1 MTDKSKPTKGS
12 SETGNSSSSPQ
23 PNKNHNALKKEVMTG
38 QTQERPQQRRDTRF
52 KKGQSGN
59 PSGRPRKNG
68 KQNSSQDFEPS
79 IDKILLEFANQE
91 LTVKSGDTTVR
102 MTGEQ
107 ALIQSQYKSALGGN
121 VHATKDLLTRTERA
135 GQNKQ
140 MRQAERANG
149 WREYK
154 AHYTAQLQQ
163 MRERDEEFDE
173 NLQLPHP
180 DDIDVSWDN
189 VVTFKG
195 ALDKEQLERCYE
207 TVKFRDTLILQS
219 ELDRRE
225 SVDLDDQ
232 AITGAHIMASLM
244 DNTLPARMKLTDNKW
259 IDAMEAADRMTKR
272 HLLKELLSS
281 WDEILRGKAGYKP
294 GSTRRGTHF
303 PGKEAI
309 KLLYTDLQEYCSNLV
324 LSDEPPSQDE
334 IDDLCDIIMSAKAA
348 FADVNA

>member
-12 SETGNSSSSPQ
+12 SETGNSSSSPK
-23 PNKNHNALKKEVMTG
+23 PNTNHNALKKEVMTG

-59 PSGRPRKNG
+59 PNGRPRKNG

-79 IDKILLEFANQE
+79 IDKILLEFANRE
-91 LTVKSGDTTVR
+91 LTVKFGDTTVR

-154 AHYTAQLQQ
+154 AHYTAQLQK
-163 MRERDEEFDE
+163 MRDQDEAFDE
-173 NLQLPHP
+173 NQQLPHP
-180 DDIDVSWDN
+180 DDVDISWDN
-189 VVTFKG
+189 VVTFKRP
-195 ALDKEQLERCYE
+195 LDKDQLERCYE
-207 TVKFRDTLILQS
+207 TVKVRDTLILQA
-219 ELDRRE
+219 EFDRCDTKE
-225 SVDLDDQ
+225 Q
-232 AITGAHIMASLM
+232 TKYGPTGADVLAHLM
-244 DNTLPARMKLTDNKW
+244 NKALPERMKLTNFEW
-259 IDAMEAADRMTKR
+259 FDAMQDAESMTKR
-272 HLLKELLSS
+272 QLLKELLLS
-281 WDEILRGKAGYKP
+281 WDKISRGKAGYKP
-294 GSTRRGTHF
+294 GSIRRGTHF
-303 PGKEAI
+303 PGMEAI

-324 LSDEPPSQDE
+324 LSDEPPNQDE
-334 IDDLCDIIMSAKAA
+334 IDDLYDIMMSAKAA
-348 FADVNA
+348 FAEVNA